1 MDLTIEKEA
10 GFEGHGRI
18 STRTYQKPGF
28 APQYL
33 AFLSQHNL
41 ACKRGIFRGEAHR
54 HMLNCSQETQ
64 YDKFVTNLKSSM
76 LRRGYPT
83 SLLQRVHYDSER
95 RLELLKRL
103 RGRRQQNEQISGRG
117 NSSAKSI
124 DHMGNLLVMK
134 CDYSPYVGKLR
145 MYAEW
150 LGSS

>member
-1 MDLTIEKEA
+1 MYRAQAGISQNIYMSVDSFVDALSSIDKEQLVWTVKTSSQAIDFMDLTIEKEA

-64 YDKFVTNLKSSM
+64 YDKFVTNLRSSM
-76 LRRGYPT
+76 LRRGVPNVIAPRS
-83 SLLQRVHYDSER
+83 SLR
-95 RLELLKRL
+95 
-103 RGRRQQNEQISGRG
+103 
-117 NSSAKSI
+117 
-124 DHMGNLLVMK
+124 
-134 CDYSPYVGKLR
+134 
-145 MYAEW
+145 
-150 LGSS
+150 